1 MKEIGNKFLRKEIR
15 KQKTGVG
22 KRKEE
27 NTGEGNVLM
36 WRDRKEG
43 GNRTIIQTRG
53 RKAKAETFGK

>member
-1 MKEIGNKFLRKEIR
+1 LRKEIR
-15 KQKTGVG
+15 KQKRGVG